1 MREVPH
7 NMCFTTT
14 IRSLCVVF
22 TCRLFLQFHAIFD
35 HLNNSKI
42 ILACA
47 LCCANHACP
56 SCPSA
61 SAQNGQTLFRLSA
74 FIALLCILTFV
85 SYCCQSNLICAVH
98 TPKQEHPVSRYNA
111 SKLLHNKTGNSL
123 CSLCRKVLPGS
134 GCGAASAVFSR
145 KSRPK
150 ITWIAQ

>member
-1 MREVPH
+1 
-7 NMCFTTT
+7 MCSFHMQA
-14 IRSLCVVF
+14 F
-22 TCRLFLQFHAIFD
+22 FPQFHAIFD
-35 HLNNSKI
+35 QLNNSKI
-42 ILACA
+42 VLACA

-61 SAQNGQTLFRLSA
+61 SAQNGQTTFRLSA
-74 FIALLCILTFV
+74 FIALVCILTFV

-111 SKLLHNKTGNSL
+111 SKLLLHNKTGNSL

-150 ITWIAQ
+150 IT